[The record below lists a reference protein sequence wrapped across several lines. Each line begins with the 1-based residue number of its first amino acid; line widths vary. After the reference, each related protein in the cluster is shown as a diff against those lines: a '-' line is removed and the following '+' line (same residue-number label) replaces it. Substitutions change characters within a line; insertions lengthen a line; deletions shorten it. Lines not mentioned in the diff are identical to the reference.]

1 MELVKTA
8 VLGLALSYS
17 IVCAYNQPVEKLTAA
32 VSSVSAAGVS
42 TGTSGA
48 GRATAKD
55 AAAVRIRVAQ
65 R

>member
-1 MELVKTA
+1 MELIKTA

-32 VSSVSAAGVS
+32 VSGASVAGLS
-42 TGTSGA
+42 TA
-48 GRATAKD
+48 GPGPAIAKD
-55 AAAVRIRVAQ
+55 AAAVRIRLAQ